1 VLMTTRRN
9 GRPLRVSEFS
19 FRQWVQVVRD
29 RLRSLA
35 QLVRTVLWSLWGDSG
50 GEVEWS

>member
-1 VLMTTRRN
+1 MGALYVCRD
-9 GRPLRVSEFS
+9 SS